1 MAVVGCLY
9 ICPCMC
15 VSYPWQN
22 GKKMIRDLKF
32 GTQTPLDHIF
42 FFEKLPRHVD
52 FPHISSIALFLI
64 STNENEDFARPHS
77 HWLQ

>member
-1 MAVVGCLY
+1 MAVVGWLY

-15 VSYPWQN
+15 VSCPWQN
-22 GKKMIRDLKF
+22 EKNDKRPEIWYADSPRSYL
-32 GTQTPLDHIF
+32 